1 MVWGCISSSRVG
13 DLVKTDGNINA
24 QKYDQIL
31 KAM

>member
-1 MVWGCISSSRVG
+1 MAWDCISSNRVG
-13 DLVKTDGNINA
+13 DLVKTNENINA